1 MTVPYKPMGIVLIA
15 LGAWFLRRILCPA
28 EDEAGAQIRGYLA
41 VLEAI
46 RHGIVYDRAPLG
58 EILGGCPPPL
68 LADCAGHAVG
78 RVSDL
83 SSLAQETRFFSPDL
97 GAIIS
102 EAAARL
108 GGVYREE
115 QITACDEYI
124 TRLSALAASHEARW
138 RERNGVTGTLV
149 YAAAAALIL
158 ILL

>member
-1 MTVPYKPMGIVLIA
+1 MTVPYKPIGIVLIA
-15 LGAWFLRRILCPA
+15 FGAWFLRRILCPA
-28 EDEAGAQIRGYLA
+28 EDEAGAQIRGYLT

-58 EILGGCPPPL
+58 EILGGCQPRL
-68 LADCAGHAVG
+68 LADCAGHDVG

-97 GAIIS
+97 KAIIS

-108 GGVYREE
+108 GGSYREE
-115 QITACDEYI
+115 QITACDGYVAQI
-124 TRLSALAASHEARW
+124 ATLAEAHEARR
-138 RERNGVTGTLV
+138 RERNGVTGTLL